1 MTDPGYS
8 LKVRVPPLEVPDFF
22 ASMSDMNQA
31 SLVVLRERGIVS
43 ADLAARIGRAVRDI
57 IEREDQP
64 GARRSHDYLDFE
76 RELIRQAGPE
86 ASWLHVGRSRQDMLS
101 TGVSLWLRAAHL
113 AVFEDLILVRHK
125 LLELASHHV
134 ETVIPTYTHGV
145 QAQPTCA
152 AHYALAFLAALERIG
167 CRLIESFGRANRS
180 PLGAGAGTTSAFPL
194 DRERL
199 AALLGFDAV
208 IDNAFDANL
217 IAPIDAT
224 LELAGILSALAV
236 DLGQLTQDLHAQFY
250 LAEPWLDLDPGSM
263 LTGIS
268 SMMPQKRNPRVL
280 ELLRE
285 HASVI
290 IGAAHSLVLLAH
302 NTISGMTDVR
312 ESVTSVVPLTRV
324 HELLFLYARTL
335 DAIVIDPQRSLAEV
349 NREYSAMTN
358 LAEYLVQTAG
368 VPFRE
373 AHEFAS
379 QLTDYGRRHHLSPPQ
394 IAYAEASRMYQEHA
408 ARALPLSQAEFAA
421 AIDPVAIVAT
431 RNGQGGPRRDE
442 VERMLAVARQ
452 VLAEHQQWLADRKA
466 ASAAARNNLEAAFT
480 SLLTDHR

>member
-8 LKVRVPPLEVPDFF
+8 MKVRVPPLEVPDFF
-22 ASMSDMNQA
+22 ASMSDMNKA
-31 SLVVLRERGIVS
+31 SLVALRERGIVP
-43 ADLAARIGRAVRDI
+43 ADLAAGIGRAVRDI
-57 IEREDQP
+57 IERENQP

-76 RELIRQAGPE
+76 RELIRLAGPE

-113 AVFEDLILVRHK
+113 AVFEDLIPVRQK
-125 LLELASHHV
+125 LLQLASQHI

-145 QAQPTCA
+145 QAQPTSA

-250 LAEPWLDLDPGSM
+250 LAEPWLYLDPGSM

-312 ESVTSVVPLTRV
+312 ESVTSVVPLARV
-324 HELLFLYARTL
+324 HELLFLYARTI
-335 DAIVIDPQRSLAEV
+335 DAIVIDPRRSLAEV
-349 NREYSAMTN
+349 NRDDSAMTN
-358 LAEYLVQTAG
+358 LAEHLVQAAG

-379 QLTDYGRRHHLSPPQ
+379 QLTDYGRRQHLSPPQ
-394 IAYAEASRMYQEHA
+394 IAYSEASRMYQEHA
-408 ARALPLSQAEFAA
+408 ARALPLSEAEFAA

-442 VERMLAVARQ
+442 VERMLAATEES
-452 VLAEHQQWLADRKA
+452 LAHHRQWLADTRA
-466 ASAAARNNLEAAFT
+466 ALATAGDNLEAAFA
-480 SLLTDHR
+480 SLLTDRR